1 MQKKFS
7 SLFFFICMVNK
18 MFWFCRT
25 WKLNP
30 QGAQRAHP
38 RIMFDEE
45 RFLTHLLE
53 NNSAFPGEDRSGKVI
68 EKLTFT
74 WNCSSGENASTAKRC
89 GCCVRHAHTYQSQS
103 RKAVASV
110 QRRKMGKWEGF
121 GATTASPRLLLVL
134 QEPTP
139 VENNNTD
146 YHYYHLVDCR
156 FSSFTHITFY
166 FKMDS
171 FILISMK

>member
-1 MQKKFS
+1 MFICCQAIQWFCFPCKSIHSLIRSVYCSLQGGKKRGRHLQTRMQKKFS

-110 QRRKMGKWEGF
+110 QRRKMGK
-121 GATTASPRLLLVL
+121 
-134 QEPTP
+134 
-139 VENNNTD
+139 
-146 YHYYHLVDCR
+146 
-156 FSSFTHITFY
+156 
-166 FKMDS
+166 
-171 FILISMK
+171 